1 MYFVNAIANLFLFVR
16 FICPYLPQ
24 NPPFKKIMAANR
36 GEIAVRIMRAATE
49 LGMRTVSIF
58 SREDRFTQHRYKA
71 DQGFLVEHTSPV
83 GAYLDY
89 PSIISIA
96 EANGV
101 EAIHPGYG
109 FLSERTDF
117 ARVRC

>member
-1 MYFVNAIANLFLFVR
+1 
-16 FICPYLPQ
+16 
-24 NPPFKKIMAANR
+24 MAANR

-49 LGMRTVSIF
+49 LGMKTVSIF
-58 SREDRFTQHRYKA
+58 SQEDRFTQHRYKS
-71 DQGFLVEHTSPV
+71 DQGFLVEHASPV

-117 ARVRC
+117 ARVSYHTSLSVHKVLDLY